1 MQNPIT
7 RAVPQPPR
15 RWHFELVWPVLR
27 HPRRSLPAIASSAHA
42 LWLTPLV
49 LLSALAIVQ
58 VLVAMPMRTA
68 AAASTAVELPPDFQ
82 YLTPDQQVQFQSSLS
97 ASGGPMFTLVFPGLA
112 LLGRVWLGWLIVAAI
127 LHLALTL
134 FGGRA
139 TMGSVLNRV
148 AWSGLPLAVQSAI
161 RIMALVITQR
171 LIVSPGLAGFAPA
184 GDGWAAA
191 LAAQVLAQIDVFMIW
206 VVVLLVLSLRVQD
219 DPGASKAW
227 TAVLVTL
234 VLALVLGSLPGLLAS
249 RLGGLT
255 IVRPFLF

>member
-1 MQNPIT
+1 MQTPIPHP
-7 RAVPQPPR
+7 VPQAPR

-27 HPRRSLPAIASSAHA
+27 HPRQSLPAIAASAQA
-42 LWLTPLV
+42 LWLTPLL
-49 LLSALAIVQ
+49 LLSALAILQ
-58 VLVAMPMRTA
+58 VLVAMPMRQA
-68 AAASTAVELPPDFQ
+68 AAASTMVDLPPDFQ
-82 YLTPDQQVQFQSSLS
+82 YLTPDQQAQFQSSLS

-112 LLGRVWLGWLIVAAI
+112 ALGRVWLGWLVVAAI

-139 TMGSVLNRV
+139 TMSSILNRV
-148 AWSGLPLAVQSAI
+148 AWAGLPLALQSAI
-161 RIMALVITQR
+161 RIVAQVMAQR
-171 LIVSPGLAGFAPA
+171 LIATPGLAGFAPA
-184 GDGWAAA
+184 GDGWGAA
-191 LAAQVLAQIDVFMIW
+191 LAAQVLAQIDIFLIW
-206 VVVLLVLSLRVQD
+206 VVVLLFLSLRAQD

-234 VLALVLGSLPGLLAS
+234 VLALILGSLPGLLAS